1 MSAPKCIFKWFEV
14 QKMCKFFGLF
24 KYSLECIILGDDR
37 ECSEEGCQE
46 GASEV
51 ITRSPFIRILLF
63 FLIVFLV
70 SGCTIVVMV
79 SYILSNS
86 KNGNL
91 FNKTKKLQVDSI
103 EAWPSDNVMN
113 ITSTITNTSTK
124 IEDKPAHI
132 NKKLTVSNF
141 NSFFLNL

>member
-1 MSAPKCIFKWFEV
+1 
-14 QKMCKFFGLF
+14 MCKFFGLF

-86 KNGNL
+86 KNGR
-91 FNKTKKLQVDSI
+91 
-103 EAWPSDNVMN
+103 
-113 ITSTITNTSTK
+113 
-124 IEDKPAHI
+124 
-132 NKKLTVSNF
+132 
-141 NSFFLNL
+141 